1 MVIKGDNQIKL
12 GIKFTFTGKFL
23 MNFVLWMGVGFSMR
37 VFCGFMRAIRTFM
50 LGFSIFMR
58 VLCHLMR
65 GNPLLMRMPL
75 F

>member
-23 MNFVLWMGVGFSMR
+23 MNFVLWMGVGFFYAC
-37 VFCGFMRAIRTFM
+37 VFRFYACDPDFYAWVFNFYACD
-50 LGFSIFMR
+50 LPSYAWKSASYAYA
-58 VLCHLMR
+58 
-65 GNPLLMRMPL
+65 L